1 MCYKASTCLGK
12 GMKKLKEEK
21 RSGCSSFNENLDV
34 NYNVS
39 SMSVQ
44 EYNDTIEFRKIK
56 ELICEEHLEYVTEY
70 LRRLL
75 KIKKPNNPMCF
86 KNHYLKNYFLQ
97 MNMVIE

>member
-56 ELICEEHLEYVTEY
+56 ELI
-70 LRRLL
+70 
-75 KIKKPNNPMCF
+75 
-86 KNHYLKNYFLQ
+86 
-97 MNMVIE
+97 